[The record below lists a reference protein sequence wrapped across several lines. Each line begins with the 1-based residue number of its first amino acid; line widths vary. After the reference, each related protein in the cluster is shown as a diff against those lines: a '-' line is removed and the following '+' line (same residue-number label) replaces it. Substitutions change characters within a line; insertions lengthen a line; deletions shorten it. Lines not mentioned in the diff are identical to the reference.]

1 MPEMPEMATYQKW
14 LTRTVVGQMITDV
27 EVNREKSINVPV
39 IEFKAALQ
47 HQTVTEVSRRGK
59 QLLFHLASGQMLLL
73 HLMLGGWM
81 HWGTEEDAPDR
92 TKQVILSFSR
102 HKLYFIG
109 LRLGYIHLHDQQSA
123 EPVLA
128 KLGPEASSIN
138 ADKFKEIAEH
148 KRTIVKAFLTNQAH
162 LSGIGN
168 CYADEIC
175 YHAKLTPLRTID
187 SLSSKELAALH
198 QAIAPTLQAAANAGG
213 YMSHPFTASDRLTGG
228 MNSKL
233 CVYDR
238 EGEACF
244 RCGNPIIRQE
254 ASKKNVFF
262 CQVCQ
267 H

>member
-14 LTRTVVGQMITDV
+14 LNRTVVGQMITDV

-39 IEFKAALQ
+39 VDFKSALQ
-47 HQTVTEVSRRGK
+47 HQTVTKVSRRGK
-59 QLLFHLASGQMLLL
+59 QLLFHLANGQMLLL

-81 HWGTEEDAPDR
+81 YWGPGEDAPDR
-92 TKQVILSFSR
+92 TKQVILSFSL
-102 HKLYFIG
+102 HNLYFIG
-109 LRLGYIHLHDQQSA
+109 LRLGYLHLHDQQSA
-123 EPVLA
+123 MRALA
-128 KLGPEASSIN
+128 KLGPEASDVN
-138 ADKFKEIAEH
+138 ADDFKAIAEH
-148 KRTIVKAFLTNQAH
+148 KRTMVKAFLTNQAH

-175 YHAKLTPLRTID
+175 FHARLIPLRTID
-187 SLSSKELAALH
+187 SLSSKELEALH
-198 QAIAPTLQAAANAGG
+198 QAIAPTLQAAADAGG
-213 YMSHPFTASDRLTGG
+213 YMSHPFTAFDRLTGG
-228 MNSKL
+228 MDSKL
-233 CVYDR
+233 RVYDR

-244 RCGNPIIRQE
+244 RCGNLIIRQE